1 MAEDGGDQG
10 GSGGGETTF
19 KQADIDTAVKE
30 ALAGAKSNDDVAFQ
44 NLWKEG
50 KEAKAALKAFE
61 GLDAKEGRDA
71 IARLKE
77 LETAAKAGELGVDT
91 EKVKVIRKEVEE
103 ELQELYAPV
112 KKDNETLKGKL
123 RELQLDNQ
131 VKNIMAK
138 QGVRAERIDT
148 LFRLAADKFDLDD
161 DGEPMLA
168 GHPGKDVPKYI
179 TEVLGEEYPEFWPS
193 SGSSGGGA
201 SRSAGGAG
209 GVQKQI
215 ALSDKKAISG
225 SLEDIASG
233 KVVVTQ

>member
-19 KQADIDTAVKE
+19 KQADIDAAVTE
-30 ALAGAKSNDDVAFQ
+30 ALAGAKSKDDVAFQ

-61 GLDAKEGRDA
+61 GLDPKEAKSA
-71 IARLKE
+71 LAKLKE
-77 LETAAKAGELGVDT
+77 LETAAKAGELDVGKDQL
-91 EKVKVIRKEVEE
+91 EAIRKDVISDLEGEY
-103 ELQELYAPV
+103 LPLKA
-112 KKDNETLKGKL
+112 DNETLKGGL

-131 VKNIMAK
+131 VKIIMAK

-201 SRSAGGAG
+201 SKSTGGAG
-209 GVQKQI
+209 GQRSI
-215 ALSDKKAISG
+215 ALSDKDAISAN
-225 SLEDIASG
+225 LEDIASG
-233 KVVVTQ
+233 KVTVTR